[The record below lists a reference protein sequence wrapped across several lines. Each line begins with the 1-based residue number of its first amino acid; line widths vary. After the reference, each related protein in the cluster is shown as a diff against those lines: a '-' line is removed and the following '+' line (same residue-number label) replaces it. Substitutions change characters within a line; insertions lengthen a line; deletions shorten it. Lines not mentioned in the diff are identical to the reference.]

1 MLPPNRQP
9 KKVRMLPFCDVLLYF
24 NMYWYVYAGKQTI
37 DDDEGIVE
45 QIRRAIRDEDDSAKG
60 RSA

>member
-1 MLPPNRQP
+1 
-9 KKVRMLPFCDVLLYF
+9 MLPFCDVLLYF